1 MLCNFV
7 FTDPALAAVRDLTG
21 DFRLEL
27 SPITQYFFIADIIRL
42 QHIINKLLRIVSVT
56 VRISLAIHPCIN
68 GGKRILRIAKSH
80 IIFNRIIGV
89 NRTNAGKWVCQVA
102 AGHSHRIGYQ
112 KIMEE

>member
-1 MLCNFV
+1 MLYNFV
-7 FTDPALAAVRDLTG
+7 FADPALAAVRNLTS

-68 GGKRILRIAKSH
+68 SSERILRITERK
-80 IIFNRIIGV
+80 IIFHRIIGI
-89 NRTNAGKWVCQVA
+89 NRANLEHH
-102 AGHSHRIGYQ
+102 HSNSFHYQ
-112 KIMEE
+112 DIKHLDIFYP

>member
-7 FTDPALAAVRDLTG
+7 VADPALTAVGDLAG

-56 VRISLAIHPCIN
+56 VRISLTIHPCIN
-68 GGKRILRIAKSH
+68 SSERILRITERK
-80 IIFNRIIGV
+80 IIFHRIIGI
-89 NRTNAGKWVCQVA
+89 NRANAGKRM
-102 AGHSHRIGYQ
+102 G
-112 KIMEE
+112 